1 MGFTTISSTQL
12 SCYVAQFLRGSAR
25 VKSIYVAHSGTAG
38 TVVLRDNGATGT
50 VRCTI
55 NTAAAIGEYQTI
67 DTRTR
72 HSMHQFIWTLYRHYW
87 RSKLRHRFLRL
98 INHTIKGKQ

>member
-1 MGFTTISSTQL
+1 MSGFTTISSTQL
-12 SCYVAQFLRGSAR
+12 SGTGSVFAGSAR

-38 TVVLRDNGATGT
+38 TVVLRDSGATGT

-67 DTRTR
+67 IPEPGIHCKSSSGPYIAITGGVSFVTVFYD
-72 HSMHQFIWTLYRHYW
+72 
-87 RSKLRHRFLRL
+87 
-98 INHTIKGKQ
+98 

>member
-12 SCYVAQFLRGSAR
+12 AASGSVTTNSAR

-38 TVVLRDNGATGT
+38 TVLLRDGGATGT
-50 VRCTI
+50 LRCTI

-67 DTRTR
+67 IPEPGIHCKSSSGPYIAITGGVSFVTVFYD
-72 HSMHQFIWTLYRHYW
+72 
-87 RSKLRHRFLRL
+87 
-98 INHTIKGKQ
+98 

>member
-12 SCYVAQFLRGSAR
+12 SGTGSVFAGSAR

-50 VRCTI
+50 VRCTL

-67 DTRTR
+67 VPEPGIRCVHATGPHITVTGGVSFVTVFYD
-72 HSMHQFIWTLYRHYW
+72 
-87 RSKLRHRFLRL
+87 
-98 INHTIKGKQ
+98 